1 MVGFNRLRRGLVV
14 FAGLLIASV
23 AAHAGS
29 IVYGAGKGPAL
40 QGFDP
45 VAYFTE
51 GAPREGDARYT
62 HEWNGAIWRFASAEN
77 RHRFQAEPER
87 FAPQYGGYCAFAMSG
102 GSFSPGDANR
112 WRIVDGKLYLNANRF
127 AQTLWEA
134 NIPRRVIDADG
145 HWPVKKQE
153 LEAAP

>member
-1 MVGFNRLRRGLVV
+1 MVGFNRVRRGLVV
-14 FAGLLIASV
+14 LAGLLIAGA

-29 IVYGAGKGPAL
+29 VVYGASNGPAL

-51 GAPREGDARYT
+51 GAPKEGDARFA
-62 HEWNGAIWRFASAEN
+62 HQWNGATWRFASAEN
-77 RHRFQAEPER
+77 RDRFQAEPER

-127 AQTLWEA
+127 AQTLWES
-134 NIPRRVIDADG
+134 NIPRRVSDADG
-145 HWPVKKQE
+145 HWPAKKQE